1 MRRSWLFAGL
11 FALAFTGL
19 TSPASADECGT
30 VGDTKYTCDDPAS
43 PECWFNPT
51 RSEWAC
57 SPRGAVHCAAAY
69 RSYSCQ
75 TGTQCLGDGSAPP
88 YCSDP
93 ASLLHRRIAPGH
105 RLLVSLRPPP
115 RRAQYPLSFASAR

>member
-1 MRRSWLFAGL
+1 L
-11 FALAFTGL
+11 ALTIANFV
-19 TSPASADECGT
+19 SPASADECGKI
-30 VGDTKYTCDDPAS
+30 GDTTYTCDDPAS

-57 SPRGAVHCAAAY
+57 SPRGAVHCAALN

-93 ASLLHRRIAPGH
+93 ARLPHRRIAPSH

-115 RRAQYPLSFASAR
+115 RRAPPALSFASAR